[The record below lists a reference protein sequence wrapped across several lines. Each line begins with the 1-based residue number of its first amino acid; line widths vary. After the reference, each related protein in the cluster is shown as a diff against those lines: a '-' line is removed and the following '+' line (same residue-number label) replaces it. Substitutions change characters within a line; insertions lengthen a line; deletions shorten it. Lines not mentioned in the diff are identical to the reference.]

1 MLIYFKDYY
10 QQELE
15 CSILNILVSVCC
27 ILGRERICMRDFN
40 PNSAFL
46 FISAGIIV
54 IFVIAQSIFFLRKAW
69 IRAKELGIEAS
80 VLRRVVR
87 GSAAFTVAPAVA
99 IILGVITLS
108 KFLGLPLPWLRLS
121 VLGALTYE
129 LPAATS
135 AAATLGVSISEG
147 VTDPRIYSTIAWV
160 MTLGILSGLIIVTL
174 FLKKIQGGIQSLKK
188 RDTKWGEIFLTA
200 LFMGM
205 ISAFLGM
212 IFADVTIGLKGWIP
226 VFVMVISS
234 LLMLVCGFFVRVLK
248 VKWMEDYALPIS
260 MLGAMAL
267 SIPITR
273 LLG

>member
-1 MLIYFKDYY
+1 MI
-10 QQELE
+10 
-15 CSILNILVSVCC
+15 
-27 ILGRERICMRDFN
+27 FN

-46 FISAGIIV
+46 FATAGIIV
-54 IFVIAQSIFFLRKAW
+54 AFVVAQSVFFLRKAW
-69 IRAKELGIEAS
+69 VRARELGIEVT
-80 VLRRVVR
+80 VLKRVVR
-87 GSAAFTVAPAVA
+87 SSAVFTVAPAIA

-108 KFLGLPLPWLRLS
+108 KFLGLALPWLRLS

-135 AAATLGVSISEG
+135 AAASLGVSISEG
-147 VTDPRIYSTIAWV
+147 VTDPKVYSTIAWV
-160 MTLGILSGLIIVTL
+160 MTLGIMSGLVIVTL
-174 FLKKIQGGIQSLKK
+174 FLKRIQGGIQGLKK
-188 RDTKWGEIFLTA
+188 RDTKWGELFISA
-200 LFMGM
+200 VFMGM

-212 IFADVTIGLKGWIP
+212 IFADVTQGLKGWIP
-226 VFVMVISS
+226 VFVMLVSS
-234 LLMLVCGFFVRVLK
+234 LIMLVCGFFVRVLK

>member
-1 MLIYFKDYY
+1 
-10 QQELE
+10 
-15 CSILNILVSVCC
+15 
-27 ILGRERICMRDFN
+27 MRDFN
-40 PNSAFL
+40 PNSVFL
-46 FISAGIIV
+46 FITAGIIV
-54 IFVIAQSIFFLRKAW
+54 LFVIAQSVFFLRKAW
-69 IRAKELGIEAS
+69 VRAKELGIEVS

-87 GSAAFTVAPAVA
+87 GSAAFTVAPAIA

-135 AAATLGVSISEG
+135 AANSLGVSISEG
-147 VTDPRIYSTIAWV
+147 VTDPRVYSTIAWV
-160 MTLGILSGLIIVTL
+160 MTLGIMSGLIIVTL
-174 FLKKIQGGIQSLKK
+174 FLKKVQGGIQSLKK
-188 RDTKWGEIFLTA
+188 RDNKWGEIFLSA

-212 IFADVTIGLKGWIP
+212 IFARVTTGLKGWIP

>member
-1 MLIYFKDYY
+1 
-10 QQELE
+10 
-15 CSILNILVSVCC
+15 
-27 ILGRERICMRDFN
+27 MRDFN
-40 PNSAFL
+40 SNSVFL

-54 IFVIAQSIFFLRKAW
+54 VFVVAQSVFFLRKAW
-69 IRAKELGIEAS
+69 IRARELGIEAS

-87 GSAAFTVAPAVA
+87 GSAAFTVAPAIA

-135 AAATLGVSISEG
+135 TAATLGVSISEG
-147 VTDPRIYSTIAWV
+147 VTDPRVYSTIAWV

-188 RDTKWGEIFLTA
+188 RDTKWGEIVLTA

-226 VFVMVISS
+226 VFVMLISS
-234 LLMLVCGFFVRVLK
+234 LIMLICGFFVRILK
-248 VKWMEDYALPIS
+248 VKWLEDYALPIS

>member
-1 MLIYFKDYY
+1 MREFDLN
-10 QQELE
+10 
-15 CSILNILVSVCC
+15 SI
-27 ILGRERICMRDFN
+27 
-40 PNSAFL
+40 FL
-46 FISAGIIV
+46 FITAGIIV
-54 IFVIAQSIFFLRKAW
+54 VFVVAQSIFFLYKSW
-69 IRAKELGIEAS
+69 IRAKELGIEIS

-87 GSAAFTVAPAVA
+87 SSAAFTVAPAIA

-108 KFLGLPLPWLRLS
+108 RFLGLPLPWLRLS

-135 AAATLGVSISEG
+135 AAAALGVPISEG
-147 VTDPRIYSTIAWV
+147 VTDPQVYSTIAWV
-160 MTLGILSGLIIVTL
+160 M
-174 FLKKIQGGIQSLKK
+174 KKIQGGIQSLKK
-188 RDTKWGEIFLTA
+188 RDTKWGDIFLTA

-212 IFADVTIGLKGWIP
+212 IFADVTTGLRGWIP
-226 VFVMVISS
+226 VFVMVVSS
-234 LLMLVCGFFVRVLK
+234 LLMLVCGFFVKVLK